1 MNKKEPASPLIWQ
14 PVLAWLQLKIAEHRI
29 PLFSAMLF
37 GFLAHGFAFSNKLI
51 NHDDVSALF
60 MKGGTVTSGRW
71 GLGAL
76 DSIFP
81 NYSMP
86 WIYGILAIVIMA
98 AAICCIVRIF
108 DIRNKLLQ
116 GLLAGLI
123 ITFPSLTG
131 LFGYMFTTSSY
142 AVSFL
147 LAVLSVWL
155 ITKPKLRYGIP
166 ALMCMVLSLSIYQ
179 SYISISASMLVLCLI
194 RQLLQGEHFLAV
206 LRRGIYYVTFLI
218 LALIGYYIATQIVF
232 LITGTTFGVYAEGSI
247 TLSAS
252 SLLSGVGLAYEN
264 FSQFFTESLHGL
276 IPTSLSRMLHG
287 AALAVSVLLL
297 LLRLL
302 DKQKREPLA
311 IVLLLVLIGILPLA
325 INCMYL
331 ITASDAIHTLVLY
344 SFITVYL
351 LMAVLADDFLA
362 GLELSGIR
370 AAIRTLSLNVLTIL
384 LAVIIVCNTYIA
396 NEAYLNLHLRY
407 ENAYAFCTTLLSDLR
422 QQSDFTED
430 TKIALIG
437 DYQDPAYYEEKFW
450 HTDLITGVH
459 GFLPDSYSMDRFL
472 EYYMGFPLPMAT
484 PEEIAQIQQSP
495 EFKAMAVYP
504 YYGSMQMIDGFFI
517 VKFS

>member
-1 MNKKEPASPLIWQ
+1 MNKKESTSVLLLQ
-14 PVLAWLQLKIAEHRI
+14 PVLTWMGKWIREDRI
-29 PLFSAMLF
+29 PLLCAILF
-37 GFLAHGFAFSNKLI
+37 GFLAHGFACTNKLV

-60 MKGGTVTSGRW
+60 IKGGTVTSGRW

-86 WIYGILAIVIMA
+86 WIYGLLTIIIMS
-98 AAICCIVRIF
+98 AAICIILHIF
-108 DIRNKLLQ
+108 AIRSKFLQ

-147 LAVLSVWL
+147 LAVLAVWL
-155 ITKPKLRYGIP
+155 ITRKNLWYAIP

-179 SYISISASMLVLCLI
+179 SYISIAVSMLVLVLI
-194 RQLLQGEHFLAV
+194 QQLLHGESFLTV
-206 LRRGIYYVTFLI
+206 LRRGIYYVGFLVI
-218 LALIGYYIATQIVF
+218 ALAGYYVATQLVF
-232 LITGTTFGVYAEGSI
+232 LITGTSFGVYAEGTI
-247 TLSAS
+247 TLSFS
-252 SLLSGVGLAYEN
+252 SILSGSALAYE
-264 FSQFFTESLHGL
+264 SFFRFLTESFHGL
-276 IPTSLSRMLHG
+276 LPTSLSRLLHG
-287 AALAVSVLLL
+287 AALACSAVLL

-302 DKQKREPLA
+302 DQKKREPLA
-311 IVLLLVLIGILPLA
+311 TLLLLVLILLLPLA

-331 ITASDAIHTLVLY
+331 ITAADSIHTLVLY

-351 LMAVLADDFLA
+351 LMAVLADDFL
-362 GLELSGIR
+362 GEGICTTISTF
-370 AAIRTLSLNVLTIL
+370 ALNLLTLA
-384 LAVIIVCNTYIA
+384 LAVIIIINTYIA

-407 ENAYAFCTTLLSDLR
+407 ENAYAFCTTLLADLR
-422 QQSDFTED
+422 QQPEFTED
-430 TKIALIG
+430 TKLALIG
-437 DYQDPAYYEEKFW
+437 DYQDPAYFEEKFW

-484 PEEIAQIQQSP
+484 PEEIEQIQQSP
-495 EFKAMAVYP
+495 AYEAMNRYP
-504 YYGSMQMIDGFFI
+504 YYGSMQMIDGFFV